1 MTDRTT
7 RRDFL
12 RTTAGAAAVAG
23 TLDLMGAS
31 PLSAQPLVLEGREPT
46 PPRAREAVNVAVIG
60 TGGMGSGHM
69 NAYLKFAKDGTEDVR
84 VVGLCDVCQPRLK
97 VAKERTDSQQGGSVD
112 TYADYRE
119 LLKRPDLHGVV
130 IASPEHW
137 HGPMAEDA
145 IRAGKDVY
153 VEKPMTLR
161 LDAALRL
168 KEVADANPAVRVQ
181 VGTQYVMYSSYREA
195 SRMIAAGKIGKPV
208 FSQTSYCRNSKD
220 GEWLYYAIDP
230 EWQPGVNL
238 DWETWCGPLGKA
250 EWDPAVYARWR
261 RYRKYSTGIIGD
273 LLVHRI
279 TPLVMGANLGWP
291 TRVVASGGH
300 YIDKAMENHDQV
312 NINVEFED
320 EHTMI
325 VAGSTANEVGLE
337 TLIRGHKGNIYLGGR
352 TATVRPERI
361 FAEEFDEET
370 IEGPNEGDTQD
381 MLRRNWLHCIRTREA
396 VASPVELGTK
406 VMVIV
411 DLATRSMWD
420 GAAYRFDPATKTVRK
435 V

>member
-12 RTTAGAAAVAG
+12 RASAGAAALAG
-23 TLDLMGAS
+23 GLDLAGAE
-31 PLSAQPLVLEGREPT
+31 PLALGGRAPR
-46 PPRAREAVNVAVIG
+46 PPRTREAVNIAVIG
-60 TGGMGSGHM
+60 TGGMGGGHL
-69 NAYLKFAKDGTEDVR
+69 NALLKFKKDGVEDVQ
-84 VVGLCDVCQPRLK
+84 VVGLCDVCQPRLAE
-97 VAKERTDSQQGGSVD
+97 AKIRCDAAQGGSVD
-112 TYADYRE
+112 TYTDYRA
-119 LLKRPDLHGVV
+119 LLARPDLHGVV

-168 KEVADANPAVRVQ
+168 RKVADANPEVRVQ
-181 VGTQYVMYSSYREA
+181 VGTQYVMYASYHEA
-195 SRMIAAGKIGKPV
+195 RRMVMAGKIGKPV

-230 EWQPGVNL
+230 AWQPGVNL
-238 DWETWCGPLGKA
+238 DWDAWCGPLGKA
-250 EWDPAVYARWR
+250 AWDPAVFARWR
-261 RYRKYSTGIIGD
+261 RYRRYSTGIIGD

-279 TPLVMGANLGWP
+279 TPLILGANLGWP

-300 YIDKAMENHDQV
+300 YVDKVMENHDQI
-312 NINVEFED
+312 NINIEFED

-325 VAGSTANEVGLE
+325 VAGSTCNEVGLE

-352 TATVRPERI
+352 TTIVRPERI
-361 FAEEFDEET
+361 YAEEFDEET
-370 IEGPNEGDTQD
+370 IEGPDNGDTQD
-381 MLRRNWLHCIRTREA
+381 QLRRNWLGCIRSREP

-406 VMVIV
+406 VMVAV
-411 DLATRSMWD
+411 DLATRSLWERS
-420 GAAYRFDPATKTVRK
+420 AFSFDPATGRVRK
-435 V
+435 A